1 MRPQH
6 HLPSFSALARREVFL
21 WYRTQ
26 PSGWMKRQC
35 GTSWIDTQIVRGDY
49 SPFGMDSGPDPEG
62 AERVHLESS
71 GFSLYKKLRPD
82 FVCTVF
88 NAPYTVPPTS
98 GHSVVTVMGRP
109 FAFHFFCLNAL
120 RQMETLLHPCL
131 VLPSQTVCQWV
142 ALILAVLVCSMTVKQ
157 KTPLCQ

>member
-1 MRPQH
+1 
-6 HLPSFSALARREVFL
+6 
-21 WYRTQ
+21 
-26 PSGWMKRQC
+26 
-35 GTSWIDTQIVRGDY
+35 
-49 SPFGMDSGPDPEG
+49 MDSGPDPEG
-62 AERVHLESS
+62 AERVHLESG

-142 ALILAVLVCSMTVKQ
+142 ALILAVLVCSITVKQ
-157 KTPLCQ
+157 KTALCQ